1 MLLLSVPTILLFAAD
16 NAPLNVALI
25 GMQSSKKQDEL
36 SSTEYR
42 LFPATIFDLLLFVI
56 LLNKQTLYYFFT
68 QPSDIN
74 SNLWVEG
81 IQ

>member
-1 MLLLSVPTILLFAAD
+1 MSQPFYYSLPI

-25 GMQSSKKQDEL
+25 GIQSSKKPDEL
-36 SSTEYR
+36 SSTEYK
-42 LFPATIFDLLLFVI
+42 LFPQQFSIFFCLQGNPAQQANFVLFV
-56 LLNKQTLYYFFT
+56 QVT

>member
-16 NAPLNVALI
+16 QCAAKC
-25 GMQSSKKQDEL
+25 GMQSSKKRDEL

-42 LFPATIFDLLLFVI
+42 LFPQQFSIFFCLQGNPAQQANFVLFFQV
-56 LLNKQTLYYFFT
+56 T
-68 QPSDIN
+68 QLSDIN

-81 IQ
+81 IR